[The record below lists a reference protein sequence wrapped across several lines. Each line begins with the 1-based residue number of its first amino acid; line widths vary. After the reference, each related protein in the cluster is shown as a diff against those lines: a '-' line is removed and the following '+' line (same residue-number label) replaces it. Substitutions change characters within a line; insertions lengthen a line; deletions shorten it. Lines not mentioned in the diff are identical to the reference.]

1 MLVTNYLVTG
11 LNPGTLYSFTVQALN
26 SEGLSSAS
34 SPVSILAAETPAI
47 PAMPTTAIVGSNINV
62 SWVAPTSNGSPI
74 TAYIIT
80 FRDSAGNYHL
90 LLDDCNGSSP
100 QVVSTLQCIVPLTK
114 MYVSPFNLILGDH
127 IYAKIVAINSY
138 GNSLP
143 SAPGDG
149 AAVVMLPDAP
159 IGLANNPALTNA
171 NQIGITWQT
180 GFSDGGVPILGY
192 LVWQD

>member
-1 MLVTNYLVTG
+1 VLVKNYLVTG

-34 SPVSILAAETPAI
+34 LPVSILAAEAPAT
-47 PAMPTTAIVGSNINV
+47 PAMPVTTIVGSDINV
-62 SWVAPTSNGSPI
+62 SWIAPNSNGSPI

-90 LLDDCNGSSP
+90 ILDVCDGSSQ
-100 QVVSTLQCIVPLTK
+100 QVISTLRCVIPLTK
-114 MYVSPFNLILGDH
+114 MYGSPFNLILGDNV
-127 IYAKIVAINSY
+127 YAKIVAINSY

-149 AAVVMLPDAP
+149 AAVVLPPDAP

-171 NQIGITWQT
+171 NQVGITWQT

>member
-34 SPVSILAAETPAI
+34 TPVSILAAETPAT
-47 PAMPTTAIVGSNINV
+47 PAMPTTVIVGSNINV
-62 SWVAPTSNGSPI
+62 SWVAPNSNGSPI

-80 FRDSAGNYHL
+80 FRDSTGNYHP

-100 QVVSTLQCIVPLTK
+100 QVVSTLQCVVPLTK
-114 MYVSPFNLILGDH
+114 MYVSPFNLILGDN
-127 IYAKIVAINSY
+127 IAVKIVAINSY

-143 SAPGDG
+143 SAPVDG

-180 GFSDGGVPILGY
+180 GLSGGGVPILGY

>member
-34 SPVSILAAETPAI
+34 SPVSILAAETPAT

-80 FRDSAGNYHL
+80 FRDSADNYHL

-100 QVVSTLQCIVPLTK
+100 QVVSTLQCVVPLTK
-114 MYVSPFNLILGDH
+114 MYVSPFNLILGDN
-127 IYAKIVAINSY
+127 IAVKIVAINSY

-143 SAPGDG
+143 SAPVDG

>member
-34 SPVSILAAETPAI
+34 SSVSILAAETPAT
-47 PAMPTTAIVGSNINV
+47 PAMPITAIVGSNINV

-80 FRDSAGNYHL
+80 FIDSAGNYHL

-100 QVVSTLQCIVPLTK
+100 QVVSTLQCVVPLTK

-127 IYAKIVAINSY
+127 IFAKIVAINSY

-143 SAPGDG
+143 SVPGDG